1 LAAPI
6 EVIGKGTNIQPIP
19 EFSVAT
25 RLDLEQSRHD
35 SEVVRARENRRP
47 AWAPSTSVLA
57 KLGILATIVAVFI
70 GPAITQQD
78 EWLLII
84 YGIMTLPALIAAM
97 VRSARKS
104 SDSYSRYSV
113 EFIANMLASTAM
125 VGAILAVLGMAVLIA
140 LWVTCTVA
148 VSNI

>member
-1 LAAPI
+1 
-6 EVIGKGTNIQPIP
+6 
-19 EFSVAT
+19 
-25 RLDLEQSRHD
+25 
-35 SEVVRARENRRP
+35 
-47 AWAPSTSVLA
+47 VLA